1 MFQNLILKKAFPREL
16 NLDHKGL
23 ALATRK
29 FHTFNTLEKNPT
41 NNPTFK
47 HPTPTPKRTHTTCS
61 PSI

>member
-23 ALATRK
+23 AHATRK
-29 FHTFNTLEKNPT
+29 FCTPNTLKKYIT

-47 HPTPTPKRTHTTCS
+47 HPTPTPKKTHTTCF